1 MIPTVERLVVL
12 ACVLISGIDR
22 GVVSG
27 FSFGSNN
34 IISTQ
39 CEFIF
44 FILCLSLLCVMLY
57 FALEIIMWLPS
68 EELLERI

>member
-12 ACVLISGIDR
+12 ACILISGIDR

-44 FILCLSLLCVMLY
+44 FINVHCCYVMLCVGDNHVV
-57 FALEIIMWLPS
+57 AK
-68 EELLERI
+68 

>member
-34 IISTQ
+34 IISNQ

-44 FILCLSLLCVMLY
+44 FINVLVML
-57 FALEIIMWLPS
+57 AMRW
-68 EELLERI
+68 R

>member
-44 FILCLSLLCVMLY
+44 FINVHCYLIVMR
-57 FALEIIMWLPS
+57 W
-68 EELLERI
+68 R